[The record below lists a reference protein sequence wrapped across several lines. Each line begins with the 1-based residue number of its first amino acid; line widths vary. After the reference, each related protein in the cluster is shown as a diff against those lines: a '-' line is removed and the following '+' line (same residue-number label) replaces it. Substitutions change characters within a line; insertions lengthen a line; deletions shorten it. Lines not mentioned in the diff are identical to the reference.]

1 MGNDMSQ
8 EEEEQFYKTEY
19 DEPLDS
25 PKVNEVVNAGT
36 TAANCQPKHTRQ
48 EIGGEEQAVDSKYR
62 RMNSSKS
69 GGSQKQKD
77 GDAQD
82 QKKPS
87 YIQMAKMGYQELV
100 NAIIRPP
107 RADYKVRVFVFTK
120 SYRSTPMFSLHS
132 TL

>member
-1 MGNDMSQ
+1 MKLILDSVLLLITFHLTTNVSSSSIMGNDVSQ
-8 EEEEQFYKTEY
+8 EEEEQFYKTDY

-48 EIGGEEQAVDSKYR
+48 EIGGEEQAVESKYR
-62 RMNSSKS
+62 RMNSSRS
-69 GGSQKQKD
+69 GGSQKQKE

-87 YIQMAKMGYQELV
+87 YIQ
-100 NAIIRPP
+100 IDR
-107 RADYKVRVFVFTK
+107 K
-120 SYRSTPMFSLHS
+120 SVV
-132 TL
+132 